1 MIDIQKTYTIQW
13 VGPFHSLSE
22 YDVYLK
28 KGKQG
33 ETCDPELFSFYYF
46 KGIKKGKGFTY
57 KKLHDY
63 FGIHKHNNIKS
74 RLNKQHEHYCQF
86 HDNNKNMEIWLGTFA
101 NCQDQEHRNI
111 EDVETLF
118 ISTWDPT
125 ENKRKKYTKIKESIC
140 VINLWYKIN
149 EEPWKRKPQSIKDKD
164 DVLVCEIDEKFP
176 RFLSASLKEV
186 KKRSKK

>member
-1 MIDIQKTYTIQW
+1 MIDIQKTYTIRW
-13 VGPFHSLSE
+13 IGPFHSLYE
-22 YDVYLK
+22 CDVYLTK
-28 KGKQG
+28 RKQG
-33 ETCDPELFSFYYF
+33 ETCAPELFSFYYF

-63 FGIHKHNNIKS
+63 FGIHKKHNNIKS

-86 HDNNKNMEIWLGTFA
+86 HENKNMDIWLGTFA
-101 NCQDQEHRNI
+101 NCKDQEQHRNI

-118 ISTWDPT
+118 ISTWKPS
-125 ENKRKKYTKIKESIC
+125 ENKHKKNAQIKESIC

-149 EEPWKRKPQSIKDKD
+149 VEPWKRKPQSIKDKD
-164 DVLVCEIDEKFP
+164 DVLICEIDENFQ

-186 KKRSKK
+186 KK